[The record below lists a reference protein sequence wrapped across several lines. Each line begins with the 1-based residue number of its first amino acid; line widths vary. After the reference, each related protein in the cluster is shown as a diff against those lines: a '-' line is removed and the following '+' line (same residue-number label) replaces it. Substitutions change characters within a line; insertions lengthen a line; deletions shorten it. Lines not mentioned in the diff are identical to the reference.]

1 MYRFYMDAF
10 ELEQGALKNA
20 FKTRRILKVLLFGC
34 KFTKNENRY
43 NFIDLT

>member
-20 FKTRRILKVLLFGC
+20 FKTHRIFDGFAFLDVNLLKM
-34 KFTKNENRY
+34 K
-43 NFIDLT
+43 IDKISLI